1 MPKLNDTQ
9 CRNAKPVT
17 NADGTVRPTRL
28 VDGNGLALEVKA
40 KGTGVW
46 RYRFELGGKPG
57 IYTLG
62 NYPAISLSDARKER
76 ERLRELV
83 KQGINPVHDR
93 RIVRAKRI
101 QQGAMTFEAVAD
113 EWLGAK
119 DWQDDTKARRRDMF
133 KRVVFPTLGKL
144 PVSAIT
150 AAIVLEVLK
159 KAHTANGP
167 SVAAE
172 AKRSISGVFELAV
185 ATLRADSD
193 PTYPI
198 RKALPKNKTQ
208 HKRPLTNDE
217 IGRFM
222 RDLDGYEANFQTV
235 NAFRLMWLTLCR
247 PSEAIEA
254 EWSEFDLD
262 ASLWRIPAAR
272 MKKRRDHTVPLPR
285 QAVEMLRAMYGV
297 TGKGRFA
304 FPHRDDRNRPMTAAT
319 LRQALK
325 TLGWAGEYSPHATRT
340 TGSTRLN
347 EMNYSADW
355 IERQLAHAESNNVRR
370 TYNHAEYLEGRTK
383 MMQGWADTLDALRDG
398 AKIIP
403 GKFGYAA

>member
-1 MPKLNDTQ
+1 VYDFFKPKLNDTQ
-9 CRNAKPVT
+9 CRNAKPALK
-17 NADGTVRPTRL
+17 ADGTLQPTRL
-28 VDGNGLALEVKA
+28 VDGDGLVIEIKA
-40 KGTGVW
+40 KGAGVW
-46 RYRFELGGKPG
+46 RCRFELGGKPG

-62 NYPAISLSDARKER
+62 NYPAVNLSDARKER

-101 QQGAMTFEAVAD
+101 QQGALTFEAVAE
-113 EWLGAK
+113 EWLSAK
-119 DWQDDTKARRRDMF
+119 DWQDDTKARRREMF

-150 AAIVLEVLK
+150 PAIVLQVLQ

-172 AKRSISGVFELAV
+172 AKRSISGIFELAV

-208 HKRPLTNDE
+208 HKRPLTTDE
-217 IGRFM
+217 IGRLM
-222 RDLDGYEANFQTV
+222 RDLDGYEGNFQTF
-235 NAFRLMWLTLCR
+235 NAFRFMWLTLC
-247 PSEAIEA
+247 S
-254 EWSEFDLD
+254 
-262 ASLWRIPAAR
+262 
-272 MKKRRDHTVPLPR
+272 LPR
-285 QAVEMLRAMYGV
+285 QAVDILRAMRGV
-297 TGKGRFA
+297 TGKGRFT
-304 FPHRDDRNRPMTAAT
+304 FPHRDDRNKPMTAAT

-325 TLGWAGEYSPHATRT
+325 PLGWAGVYSPHATRT

-347 EMNYSADW
+347 EMSDSSNW

-370 TYNHAEYLEGRTK
+370 TNNHAEYLEGR
-383 MMQGWADTLDALRDG
+383 
-398 AKIIP
+398 AK
-403 GKFGYAA
+403 K

>member
-17 NADGTVRPTRL
+17 NGDGTIQPTRL
-28 VDGNGLALEVKA
+28 IDGNGLVLEVKA
-40 KGTGVW
+40 KGAGVW

-93 RIVRAKRI
+93 RITRAKRI
-101 QQGAMTFEAVAD
+101 QQGAMTFEAIAN

-144 PVSAIT
+144 PVNAIT
-150 AAIVLEVLK
+150 PAIVLEVLQ
-159 KAHTANGP
+159 KAHTSNGP

-193 PTYPI
+193 PSYPI

-208 HKRPLTNDE
+208 HKRPLTTDE
-217 IGRFM
+217 IGRLM
-222 RDLDGYEANFQTV
+222 RDLAGYEGNFQTV

-262 ASLWRIPAAR
+262 AAVWRIPAAR
-272 MKKRRDHTVPLPR
+272 MKKRREHTVPLPS
-285 QAVEMLRAMYGV
+285 QAVEVMRAMQSV

-304 FPHRDDRNRPMTAAT
+304 FPNRDDRNRPMTAAAF
-319 LRQALK
+319 RQALK

-347 EMNYSADW
+347 EMNYSSDW
-355 IERQLAHAESNNVRR
+355 IERQLAHAESNAVRR
-370 TYNHAEYLEGRTK
+370 AYNHAEYLEGRAK
-383 MMQGWADTLDALRDG
+383 MMQEWADLLDALRDG

-403 GKFGYAA
+403 GKFGNAA